1 MRFASPLP
9 TWALAL
15 AALVACSSKSSGSR
29 DDAGNEAG
37 DDDAS
42 TASCT
47 SIGGTCAPSLAPTC
61 PLLQQNPTLC
71 GNVLLVCCLPAGS
84 DAAIVEPEDAGETPD
99 SGTVTP
105 TPDAGSIVDAGTADA
120 APHDA
125 SIE

>member
-1 MRFASPLP
+1 MRLASRLPLWP
-9 TWALAL
+9 LAL
-15 AALVACSSKSSGSR
+15 AALVACSSKSSGSP
-29 DDAGNEAG
+29 DNGG
-37 DDDAS
+37 DGSDEDAS
-42 TASCT
+42 TAACT
-47 SIGGTCAPSLAPTC
+47 SIGGTCAPSLAPGC

-71 GNVLLVCCLPAGS
+71 GNVLLVCCLAAGS

-105 TPDAGSIVDAGTADA
+105 TPDAGSIADAATADA